1 MWKKFADFCQIVI
14 KMLLVL
20 AIAIGT
26 WFFLTPYFR
35 LEKNEDGDRFR
46 NLPENSIDVIALGS
60 SHMQY
65 AFNPAIMY
73 AETGYY
79 SYVLGSSCQPLRMS
93 TGLLREAL
101 KTQHPS
107 LVIVDVFTLLEQSET
122 CYADGMFYKA
132 IDEMTGL
139 NRLETA
145 NNAPENVRLQYK
157 YDLLMNHDQWKNI
170 DLSNLDSFVDNATP
184 TSDIDYN
191 LGYVFMEPENPRYAP
206 LITYEVTKKKE
217 LDSKSKEAIDE
228 LIDLCKEEGIK
239 LVFVKTPYIIDQES
253 TNTLAS
259 IWNYLDKKN
268 VSYID
273 YIQKAE
279 QLDWFIDMDGD
290 TWHNNSWGAEIITK
304 DLASY
309 VKENNLVKNHRKN
322 KTYENIIT
330 ETLKYTSYALMNNKN
345 VNIYRLLDEAS
356 KYPSIVIMNYKG
368 KSHTSLGEYENNALQ
383 ALGMTK
389 DFLNDT
395 KTDYY
400 AVIQNGKL
408 IKESNE
414 PFDVEVKD
422 IHISIDTD
430 KVMINDTEY
439 ERSGEMQIIFLDS
452 ARSWTNEVNI
462 DYATKWFW
470 KNGCDGFECEG

>member
-184 TSDIDYN
+184 TSDIDYD

-309 VKENNLVKNHRKN
+309 VKDNNLVKNHRKN

>member
-309 VKENNLVKNHRKN
+309 VKDNNLVKNHRKN